1 MHIQNSENDTWDSR
15 DYGNAFDKSIL
26 TFVNSYRMSVG
37 ESIFSTFEQAYA
49 FFGEDDEHDSLMSYF
64 YTSYKNYCELQHY
77 DDFRNDAGSTCE
89 VAFVASFVGG
99 YSYFPNI
106 IVLCNVPG
114 YLNITK
120 FIDYT
125 LSLPGASPNSINS
138 DGNVFSSLVGSIT
151 SSLAEDPISFGESI
165 VSNYCIDVK
174 GYCTSATLDSYLE
187 NHGEEV
193 AEELFN
199 LFGIDSYWDAFNY
212 FPHGDSYVNTTY
224 IGTSNWGANSSNE
237 TDYVGPSDNVKKL
250 FNATEAYV
258 DIYGEDAYSPE
269 SSETYYQSLTRA
281 GFFIGSFLYNTMDGY
296 APSDILVSTLD
307 LTKHYIHFPNINLT
321 LGPNNVTRFTEN
333 NRYVNFFLSCT
344 GHSLVDCYTFND
356 SDDKD
361 TLFNYFNTEPNENGT
376 GNGYADIPFTVK

>member
-15 DYGNAFDKSIL
+15 DYGIAFDKSLL
-26 TFVNSYRMSVG
+26 TFVNSYRMGIG
-37 ESIFSTFEQAYA
+37 ESIFSTFEEAYA
-49 FFGEDDEHDSLMSYF
+49 FLQEYSEQDSLIEYF
-64 YTSYKNYCELQHY
+64 YTVYKNYCESQY
-77 DDFRNDAGSTCE
+77 YEDFRNDAAESC
-89 VAFVASFVGG
+89 VNAYYASFIGG
-99 YSYFPNI
+99 YSYFPNY

-138 DGNVFSSLVGSIT
+138 DGNAFSSLVGFIT
-151 SSLAEDPISFGESI
+151 TSLEEDPISFGENI

-199 LFGIDSYWDAFNY
+199 LFGIDSYWDTFIY
-212 FPHGDSYVNTTY
+212 FPRNSYVNTTY
-224 IGTSNWGANSSNE
+224 IGTFNWGANSSNE
-237 TDYVGPSDNVKKL
+237 TDYVGPSDTVKKL

-258 DIYGEDAYSPE
+258 DLYGGDTYSPE
-269 SSETYYQSLTRA
+269 SPETYYQSLTRL
-281 GFFIGSFLYNTMDGY
+281 GFYIGSFLYGTMDGY

-307 LTKHYIHFPNINLT
+307 LTKHYIHFPDINLT

-361 TLFNYFNTEPNENGT
+361 TLLEYFTNEPT
-376 GNGYADIPFTVK
+376 NGYADIPFTVK